1 MTTGDT
7 CGSRLLWLRDHPNEI
22 LADNEIV
29 AVQDIQPNEGDT
41 TMADLLG
48 SMLDDD
54 PLASARFRY
63 SVRVP
68 VTSAAAG
75 PEETRPFGLRFS
87 QSMPTPVTKVVS
99 YCHDQQV
106 AVDADGRPLI
116 ETMGK
121 DWKTKS
127 ATDGDE
133 GPEENWGWEE
143 E

>member
-1 MTTGDT
+1 MPG
-7 CGSRLLWLRDHPNEI
+7 
-22 LADNEIV
+22 A
-29 AVQDIQPNEGDT
+29 
-41 TMADLLG
+41 LG
-48 SMLDDD
+48 STVDDD
-54 PLASARFRY
+54 PLSSAQLRY
-63 SVRVP
+63 TVRVP
-68 VTSAAAG
+68 VASATPG
-75 PEETRPFGLRFS
+75 PEETRPFGLRFA
-87 QSMPTPVTKVVS
+87 QTMPTPVTKAFS

-106 AVDADGRPLI
+106 AVGDDGRPLS